1 MDDPSSYKEAVRSE
15 NSNKWLEATEDE
27 LSMTPKGKF
36 PMEAKR

>member
-1 MDDPSSYKEAVRSE
+1 MDDPSSYKEAVMSE

-27 LSMTPKGKF
+27 LSMTLKGKF